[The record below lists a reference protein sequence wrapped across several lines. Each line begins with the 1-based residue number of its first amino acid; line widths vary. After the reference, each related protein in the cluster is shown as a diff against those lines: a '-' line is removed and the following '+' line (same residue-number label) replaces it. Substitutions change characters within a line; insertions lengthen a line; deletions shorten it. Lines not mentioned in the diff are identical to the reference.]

1 MLAGESAIHLAH
13 FSPPLHHIPEWRDGG
28 AMRAV
33 GQERKWLH
41 FRQILNEKR
50 SALHAFSDPSARRDN
65 NWQRATKVIKCADLA
80 HAHGAKSEEAVLW
93 MASRRND
100 DD

>member
-1 MLAGESAIHLAH
+1 
-13 FSPPLHHIPEWRDGG
+13 
-28 AMRAV
+28 MRAV

-80 HAHGAKSEEAVLW
+80 HAHGAKGEEAVLW